1 MKIREESEG
10 EEFIT
15 VQSFDTHIEL
25 IFLVTFSRKNK
36 AYTYLHNIQVLKIE
50 YREQDSFW
58 KVVGGKNELII
69 DNDKNNNKNNA
80 MRQIITSTQSNW
92 GCSYSRWM
100 IGKWEHF
107 LSAWKRSVYIFALDS
122 YLSTNLVLSTLRVG
136 NQVGKGFFY
145 EKGVVLCEFSK
156 LFNDILLLHHSKNI
170 HDSEC
175 YIPSTKYR
183 IETPLSHW

>member
-69 DNDKNNNKNNA
+69 DNDKNNNRNNEA
-80 MRQIITSTQSNW
+80 NH
-92 GCSYSRWM
+92 Y
-100 IGKWEHF
+100 EHTKQLGLF
-107 LSAWKRSVYIFALDS
+107 L
-122 YLSTNLVLSTLRVG
+122 
-136 NQVGKGFFY
+136 
-145 EKGVVLCEFSK
+145 
-156 LFNDILLLHHSKNI
+156 
-170 HDSEC
+170 
-175 YIPSTKYR
+175 
-183 IETPLSHW
+183 